1 MKPDRDKRHHA
12 DEPSEKPTAA
22 GKKALGIGM
31 AIGAAFG
38 MILSILIKNMA
49 IGMPLGIALGLIYGT
64 AAQKRTDKKHQGE
77 RKTI

>member
-1 MKPDRDKRHHA
+1 MNPDRDERQNA
-12 DEPSEKPTAA
+12 DEPNEKPTAA

-31 AIGAAFG
+31 AIGTAFG
-38 MILSILIKNMA
+38 MVLSIVIKNLA
-49 IGMPLGIALGLIYGT
+49 IGMPLGIALGVIFGT